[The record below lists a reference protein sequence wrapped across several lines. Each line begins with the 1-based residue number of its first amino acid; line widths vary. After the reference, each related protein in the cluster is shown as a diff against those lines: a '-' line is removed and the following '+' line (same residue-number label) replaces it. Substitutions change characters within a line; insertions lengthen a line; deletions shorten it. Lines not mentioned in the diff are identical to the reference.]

1 MFILETRVNQELG
14 AGEGPD
20 TQSNEV
26 ITMPIKSK
34 EPNKSK
40 TNKSN
45 NKTKKNTKTKTK
57 PTRTRQHER
66 QSDILTWPAQLMED
80 VYCTIEKIGMAR
92 NNKTKEQNQ
101 EVTSPYKDL

>member
-26 ITMPIKSK
+26 ITTKIKSK
-34 EPNKSK
+34 EPEESN

-45 NKTKKNTKTKTK
+45 NKPKNHKNIIFL
-57 PTRTRQHER
+57 QLLIWAEL
-66 QSDILTWPAQLMED
+66 SDQPRSWAESFALRSNLE
-80 VYCTIEKIGMAR
+80 C
-92 NNKTKEQNQ
+92 
-101 EVTSPYKDL
+101 